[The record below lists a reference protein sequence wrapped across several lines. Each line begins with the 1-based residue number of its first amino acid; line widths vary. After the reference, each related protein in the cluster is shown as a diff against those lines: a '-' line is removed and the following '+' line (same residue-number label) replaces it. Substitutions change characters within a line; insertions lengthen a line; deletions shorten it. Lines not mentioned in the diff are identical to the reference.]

1 MLFAY
6 VLRPVEPSNELLHVV
21 PVVFIFWYMVE
32 ITRRANCRR
41 LYEKVNFLF
50 IAEPKLRHPR
60 CVARQILGNGE
71 ECFTSRQVDFP
82 TRRVTSS
89 TRRVASSTR
98 RVVRNSPPL
107 VEGRSADV

>member
-1 MLFAY
+1 MQKKKPFFFSL
-6 VLRPVEPSNELLHVV
+6 PSRSLTYLKLVQGESN
-21 PVVFIFWYMVE
+21 
-32 ITRRANCRR
+32 AK
-41 LYEKVNFLF
+41 EKVNFLF

-82 TRRVTSS
+82 TRRV
-89 TRRVASSTR
+89 ASSTR

>member
-1 MLFAY
+1 MQKKKSIFFSL
-6 VLRPVEPSNELLHVV
+6 PSRSLTYLKLVQGESN
-21 PVVFIFWYMVE
+21 
-32 ITRRANCRR
+32 AK
-41 LYEKVNFLF
+41 EKVNFLF

-82 TRRVTSS
+82 TRRV
-89 TRRVASSTR
+89 ASSTR

-107 VEGRSADV
+107 VESRSADV